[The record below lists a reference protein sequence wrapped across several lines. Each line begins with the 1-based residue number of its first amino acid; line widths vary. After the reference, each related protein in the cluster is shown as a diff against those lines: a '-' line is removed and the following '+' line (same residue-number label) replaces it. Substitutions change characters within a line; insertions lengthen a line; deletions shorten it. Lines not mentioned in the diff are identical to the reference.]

1 MTQFATREELD
12 ILKDQMQVLKSH
24 LSQNEVISQ
33 KMLEI
38 TFQNKVKHNAAR
50 KSMNILS
57 ILAGVIII
65 GVFAY
70 TGFVKGTFS
79 TGFTI
84 VSILWGLL
92 CTIIGV
98 YRYKLNTRELLLS
111 KPLTESVS
119 SIMTWKKENYRSAL
133 ATTLGLIVWLPYCL
147 TEIWGDISTNIDH
160 AVVVGLIIILPLVF
174 SYNHYRKV
182 SKITNELLD
191 KIQELKN
198 S

>member
-92 CTIIGV
+92 CTLVGIHR
-98 YRYKLNTRELLLS
+98 YRLNTRELLLS

-119 SIMTWKKENYRSAL
+119 SIMTWKKENSRGAL
-133 ATTLGLIVWLPYCL
+133 ASMMGVIVWLPYCL
-147 TEIWGDISTNIDH
+147 IETWGDISTNMDH
-160 AVVVGLIIILPLVF
+160 AIIVFIIIVF
-174 SYNHYRKV
+174 SLTTSFRHYRKV
-182 SKITNELLD
+182 SKITDELLD